1 MQSKVQVKKK
11 LIKILQRKV
20 TIDACCNVIWKHL
33 MLASAV
39 EGYGLWVASD
49 MH

>member
-1 MQSKVQVKKK
+1 
-11 LIKILQRKV
+11 
-20 TIDACCNVIWKHL
+20 